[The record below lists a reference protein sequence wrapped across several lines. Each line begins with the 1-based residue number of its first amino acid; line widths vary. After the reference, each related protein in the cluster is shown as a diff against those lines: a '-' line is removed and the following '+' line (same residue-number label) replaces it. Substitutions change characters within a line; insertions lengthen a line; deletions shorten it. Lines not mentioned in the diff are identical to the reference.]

1 MKIYDLR
8 REPVMRAA
16 RKYVVSEFWPQ
27 NYEEFKAVV
36 TGYGTEP
43 NAWFRQVLTYWNMV
57 AALVL
62 RGAVNEQLF
71 FETNNE
77 PYFLWAK
84 FGEYIRAGKERPD
97 RSRVP
102 FAPGKID
109 LQAGC
114 EETDQ
119 GLAGTAR
126 RAPRP
131 GRRGRRQS
139 GKVVMFVLD
148 QFVADCRAACTFLRS
163 ARRSACRTEKSTRI
177 SARDAE
183 WSAYPTQPPTSASPA
198 TEERHGACRLR

>member
-1 MKIYDLR
+1 MAKPKAEDAQVILKIYDLR

-43 NAWFRQVLTYWNMV
+43 NAWFRQVMTYWNMV

-84 FGEYIRAGKERPD
+84 FGEYISQARKD
-97 RSRVP
+97 Q
-102 FAPGKID
+102 ID
-109 LQAGC
+109 PQFLSHLEKLTSKPAAKKRI
-114 EETDQ
+114 Q
-119 GLAGTAR
+119 GLQERLVAR
-126 RAPRP
+126 RA
-131 GRRGRRQS
+131 
-139 GKVVMFVLD
+139 L
-148 QFVADCRAACTFLRS
+148 AA
-163 ARRSACRTEKSTRI
+163 AAAK
-177 SARDAE
+177 AAK
-183 WSAYPTQPPTSASPA
+183 
-198 TEERHGACRLR
+198 